1 MPIFPQTLQGSN
13 CWIFSCVLE
22 KANLW
27 SDQNNSKNGAAF
39 SFLNMTK
46 KSMPTEVFVCC
57 PAQVSTKYTFQPASP
72 FFLPEPGP
80 AAFNCSLLCFA

>member
-57 PAQVSTKYTFQPASP
+57 PAQVSTKYTFQPAFL

-80 AAFNCSLLCFA
+80 AAFNFALLCFA